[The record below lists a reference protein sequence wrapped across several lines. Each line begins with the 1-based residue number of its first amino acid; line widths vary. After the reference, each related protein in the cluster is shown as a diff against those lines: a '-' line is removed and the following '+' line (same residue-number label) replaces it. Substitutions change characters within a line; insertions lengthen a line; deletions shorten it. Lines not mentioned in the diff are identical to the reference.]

1 MTTLVLIAKEPLP
14 GKVKTRLTPA
24 LTPEQAAQL
33 AAACI
38 SDTLAALAPL
48 PATHRILAFDG
59 VRIPAG
65 AEDYEVL
72 PQVDGTLDQRLGA
85 IFDYVD
91 GPILLVGMDTPQL
104 APTDIASAF
113 APWPKEIDACFGPAS
128 DGGFWALGM
137 RESNGDLIRGIPMSQ
152 DDTGRRQLDALL
164 AAEFRVGMLPEL
176 TDVDTIADAHAVAEI
191 APFGA
196 FASTLASFRQLE
208 TSGVSR
214 LETSGVSRSARS

>member
-48 PATHRILAFDG
+48 PATRRILAFDG
-59 VRIPAG
+59 TRIPAG
-65 AEDYEVL
+65 AERYEVL
-72 PQVDGTLDQRLGA
+72 PQVEGTLDLRLGA

-104 APTDIASAF
+104 SPADLASVF
-113 APWPKEIDACFGPAS
+113 DSWPDDIDAFFGPAS

-137 RESNGDLIRGIPMSQ
+137 REANGDLIRGIPMSQ
-152 DDTGRRQLDALL
+152 DDTGRRQLDTLL
-164 AAEFRVGMLPEL
+164 AAGLRVGMLPEL

-191 APFGA
+191 APA
-196 FASTLASFRQLE
+196 SNFASTLAGFRQLE
-208 TSGVSR
+208 DSGV
-214 LETSGVSRSARS
+214 LRSARS